1 MACLLFPCSLS
12 HSIGREEHA
21 LSPPENR
28 REICSRILYF
38 ADACSFDYTFSIGNA
53 KERDQPQPPKNTL
66 QSQYMLPSVVDSIH
80 SIAWQAT
87 STPWDGMPF
96 GDMASRRA
104 NFQSHDPAHA
114 RSITKPEK
122 GYTCP
127 FSLEKLR
134 IGWFTLLLSQ
144 VTISVCLAPRETY
157 AAMCPYALLQ
167 SPPSISFKIKG
178 TELIPG
184 SYSVQRLVGPN
195 DGPLKFTVG
204 ASLQFSGK
212 ECTIMHLF
220 IYRGMWNNEWWT
232 SYYSVCQH

>member
-157 AAMCPYALLQ
+157 AAMCPYAPLQ
-167 SPPSISFKIKG
+167 SPPPFHSRSGDSVNTRISTRPACSFGSTARWSIRQTTKIYCRG
-178 TELIPG
+178 IPM
-184 SYSVQRLVGPN
+184 VFR
-195 DGPLKFTVG
+195 
-204 ASLQFSGK
+204 
-212 ECTIMHLF
+212 
-220 IYRGMWNNEWWT
+220 
-232 SYYSVCQH
+232 